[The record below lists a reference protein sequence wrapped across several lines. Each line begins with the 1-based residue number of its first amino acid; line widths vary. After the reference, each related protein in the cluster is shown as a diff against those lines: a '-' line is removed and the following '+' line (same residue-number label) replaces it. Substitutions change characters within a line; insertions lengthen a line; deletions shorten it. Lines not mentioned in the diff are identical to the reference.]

1 VDKTYERFFYFV
13 FMKYEELVREIIRIF
28 YKVYNR
34 LGYGF
39 LEKVYENAMKIELEK
54 SGIKFSNQFPVKV
67 FYDGQVVGDYV
78 ADFIVDGKIVVELK
92 AISNISMKDSNQLLN
107 YLSATSKVVGL
118 LLNFGERPIFRIR
131 EK

>member
-1 VDKTYERFFYFV
+1 
-13 FMKYEELVREIIRIF
+13 MKYEELVREIIRIF